1 MYTRLALL
9 LSTFNTQHSWVIE
22 WQTDQLATEQII
34 SPSQLSKFLSIRD
47 LPVSAQQCF
56 YFSFRV
62 NATGK
67 HLVQVLQSKE
77 HKKKKRGKNL
87 TLDPSFIPAHQGKLI
102 FIGDILL
109 KDASVTHRIH
119 YLKYLRSDV
128 LSATAPAFDTKMRHK
143 DPAEKT
149 ILTVLCGKVSPLKSL
164 KLSVPP

>member
-102 FIGDILL
+102 FIGDIL
-109 KDASVTHRIH
+109 H